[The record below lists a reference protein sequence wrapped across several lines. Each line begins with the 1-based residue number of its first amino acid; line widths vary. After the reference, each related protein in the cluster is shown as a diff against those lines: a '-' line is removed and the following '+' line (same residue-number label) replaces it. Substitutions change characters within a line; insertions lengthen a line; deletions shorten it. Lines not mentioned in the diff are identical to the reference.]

1 MTPAVSGGG
10 TDRLRL
16 ELRTIVA
23 TTFRSAAASSH
34 DNGTESQMFGPQ
46 SQDERASLL

>member
-1 MTPAVSGGG
+1 MTPAVSGGDA
-10 TDRLRL
+10 DRLRL

-23 TTFRSAAASSH
+23 TTFRSIAASH